1 MSVPKQSLG
10 TRAFVIRS
18 FIRHSFVIRASSL
31 DIPMHW
37 PVQRQ
42 PIPPSELP
50 YFNLHYLY
58 GCSTPSDPTMV
69 WGTELDADGLIDFVR
84 QRNET
89 GDVLISP
96 AHVLLHAV
104 GRAMARFP
112 HLNCRVIR
120 RRIHR
125 FRETSVRAITYDAR
139 RREVEI
145 VLLKH
150 ADTLTLEQIA
160 RTLWKN
166 QRKTAKADSLEHHDR
181 RVIRR
186 LPDFVLRWGYRA
198 FVWLERNVRLP
209 SIRLNRLSNAPVVVN
224 YLGFTGA
231 PPMRMYKP
239 SAYPNESSHLSVTM
253 GPIEMRPVVRDG
265 KLAVGRV
272 APLFV
277 RGDHRLTDAYLL
289 ARFVGALRD
298 YLMDPTLMESPAG
311 GPTSAAPEQPAK
323 AA

>member
-1 MSVPKQSLG
+1 
-10 TRAFVIRS
+10 
-18 FIRHSFVIRASSL
+18 
-31 DIPMHW
+31 MHW
-37 PVQRQ
+37 PYERQ
-42 PIPPSELP
+42 PIPPGELP

-69 WGTELDADGLIDFVR
+69 WGTEVDAEALTDYIR

-96 AHVLLHAV
+96 AHVLLQAV
-104 GRAMARFP
+104 GRALARSP
-112 HLNCRVIR
+112 HLNSRVIR

-125 FRETSVRAITYDAR
+125 FRELNVRAITYDPR

-145 VLLKH
+145 VLVKN
-150 ADTLTLEQIA
+150 ADTLSLEQIA

-166 QRKTAKADSLEHHDR
+166 QRKAAKGDSLEHGDR
-181 RVIRR
+181 RLIRR
-186 LPDFVLRWGYRA
+186 MPDFVVRWGLKAYI
-198 FVWLERNVRLP
+198 WMERNLRLP

-224 YLGFTGA
+224 YLGFAGA

-253 GPIEMRPVVRDG
+253 GPIETRPVVRNG
-265 KLAVGRV
+265 ELAVGRV

-289 ARFVGALRD
+289 ARFVAALRECLANPAAMD
-298 YLMDPTLMESPAG
+298 MDPNEPKAVEPIHGLHSP
-311 GPTSAAPEQPAK
+311 SAA